1 MFETDKRLNTVL
13 LPAVLCFVAWAD
25 SLLVGSTF
33 DFGQYVHGIGL
44 AVHVISFAVAFG
56 TIMVVDWLGI
66 LWLLG
71 KVPVHEPGKLE
82 SAAKPLIW
90 GGLAGLLFSGAFI
103 RPDLDN
109 PLTWIKLVCVLIL
122 MLNGLFVHPALQELS
137 ALPQGTR
144 IMDLGR
150 LLRVRL
156 MVAAGISQ
164 ACWWTA
170 LLIGLMNS
178 TLRRWPT

>member
-1 MFETDKRLNTVL
+1 MFETDERLDTVL

-25 SLLVGSTF
+25 SLLVSRAF
-33 DFGQYVHGIGL
+33 DFGPYVHGIGL
-44 AVHVISFAVAFG
+44 AVHVISLAVAFG
-56 TIMVVDWLGI
+56 TILVVDWLGI

-90 GGLAGLLFSGAFI
+90 GGLAGLLLSGALI
-103 RPDLDN
+103 RPDLDS
-109 PLTWIKLVCVLIL
+109 PLTWIKLVSVLIL
-122 MLNGLFVHPALQELS
+122 MLNGLFVHPALQQLF
-137 ALPQGTR
+137 ALPAGTR
-144 IMDLGR
+144 FVDVGR

-156 MVAAGISQ
+156 MVTAGISQ

-170 LLIGLMNS
+170 VLIGLANS
-178 TLRRWPT
+178 TLRRWPA